1 MPTPLRKLALD
12 VSYIQTGV
20 GQYSMTYSVFT
31 VLARQAEKK
40 AILEKIEQGK
50 RAKKNNK
57 NNKKRL
63 RGPGNENSEP
73 LLKRPKS
80 KGDHTISS
88 TPSPM
93 TMNSSRPGSVLSST
107 STAEP
112 VNGGEV
118 ILDPQGP
125 GSTDGS
131 EGNAADLAASGPG
144 STPGRKPATSR
155 LRGGAVVSKRTAAP
169 LGGRGKMQRSGK
181 KAGRSA
187 AAASAGAIAGAKAAT
202 NAAFAAYG
210 LPHHISPS
218 PGSSAVSGSTHS
230 SPRVSPIP
238 MAFVATSLVTTPP
251 TNKLSSSSSSKA
263 PSSLTYA
270 QK

>member
-1 MPTPLRKLALD
+1 MGTEPGRGVRVVKFVQFSYLSMPLC
-12 VSYIQTGV
+12 SI
-20 GQYSMTYSVFT
+20 
-31 VLARQAEKK
+31 VLAKQAEKK

-57 NNKKRL
+57 KRPH
-63 RGPGNENSEP
+63 PGQGNDNSEP

-80 KGDHTISS
+80 KGDLISN

-93 TMNSSRPGSVLSST
+93 TMNSSRPASVLSST
-107 STAEP
+107 STADP
-112 VNGGEV
+112 VNGGEG
-118 ILDPQGP
+118 ILEPQGA

-131 EGNAADLAASGPG
+131 EANTELAAAAGGPGSTPG

-155 LRGGAVVSKRTAAP
+155 LQGGVVKKRTSAP
-169 LGGRGKMQRSGK
+169 LGGRGKMQKSGK
-181 KAGRSA
+181 KSGRSA

-210 LPHHISPS
+210 LPPHHISPS

-230 SPRVSPIP
+230 SPRVSPVP

-251 TNKLSSSSSSKA
+251 SNKLSSSKA